1 MSNVKERTKR
11 EDARDGSTGANIP
24 PAEFRQL
31 LHVIIALDR
40 IRMNIQMYPP
50 GHSLIAESS
59 ADAFEMIQRIL
70 RQKAELFIGFAQD
83 KTTFGETVP
92 DKEKKNAAFREYA
105 RSLNNL
111 QIVSFTLHRGLK
123 KEELIDF
130 HRILAAKPA
139 DIWAMGKIESVFT
152 RAGISGIKV
161 KVIDAD
167 QFSSERKKEG
177 IPPRPDQKA
186 KDINFW
192 QEFFGQTIS
201 AAEKQGSESTP
212 TNQLKT
218 SPADAIRL
226 LNQHRDN
233 WPSAVLSY
241 EKMVRDFFSETTKER
256 QLSGARHEKLALVNS
271 LLADI
276 HPELKEQLISVVER
290 QLTLHPPAAIDNDF
304 MKFFPSDI
312 VLELIRGA
320 DQKGSPISPTLV
332 NLLKKITGVRE
343 DAPSP
348 DPAREK
354 ELSSKHAET
363 LLQREQYE
371 KYVPKDYDRL
381 LQKAAGTSAYDENIE
396 RSLFPVQEYL
406 QTISSEYVDF
416 RICNLIILLMDEEM
430 EADDYLACS
439 AKLLRS
445 IPDFLQKGHFA
456 FLTTVLETMRR
467 HAREKNVEAI
477 RQSALVVLQSLS
489 DKEKIARPVSQ
500 FILQETFDTNVLRKF
515 LVESGFQNL
524 SWLFDLYLSPNAPW
538 STILTAIIKGFGQK
552 ATEEAV
558 QRLPDQ
564 ESQNIIRLLT
574 FIREM
579 NDRSFTPALA
589 SIFQHADWTVRR
601 ELIKT
606 LIQLDDPAVIQ
617 LLRKSLQDEN
627 HAVVLETVGISCRY
641 RLEDMMTDLTSM
653 IKTRII
659 PEESAILNEWIVTQL
674 AQTGHPLVIPHL
686 EKIAASW
693 VSLSPKHLAR
703 MKLALYRNLHHFPK
717 NSVLQLLKK
726 GNRSRN
732 KEIRAISAKILQGK
746 E

>member
-1 MSNVKERTKR
+1 MSDFKERAKR
-11 EDARDGSTGANIP
+11 EDARNGSTGANIP
-24 PAEFRQL
+24 SAESRQL
-31 LHVIIALDR
+31 LPVIIALDR

-59 ADAFEMIQRIL
+59 ADAFETIQRIL

-83 KTTFGETVP
+83 KTTFGETAP

-139 DIWAMGKIESVFT
+139 DIWAQGKIESVFT
-152 RAGISGIKV
+152 RAGIAGIKV
-161 KVIDAD
+161 KAIDAD
-167 QFSSERKKEG
+167 QFSSERKKEVL
-177 IPPRPDQKA
+177 PPKSDQKA
-186 KDINFW
+186 KNIDFW
-192 QEFFGQTIS
+192 QDFFAQTIA
-201 AAEKQGSESTP
+201 AAEKQGAESIP

-218 SPADAIRL
+218 VPAESVRL
-226 LNQHRDN
+226 LNQQRNN
-233 WPSAVLSY
+233 WPAAVLSY
-241 EKMVRDFFSETTKER
+241 EKMVKDFFSETPKER
-256 QLSGARHEKLALVNS
+256 QLGGSRHETLSRINS
-271 LLADI
+271 LIADV
-276 HPELKEQLISVVER
+276 HPELKAQMIDVVER
-290 QLTLHPPAAIDNDF
+290 QLTLLPPAAIDNEF
-304 MKFFPSDI
+304 LKYFSSDI
-312 VLELIRGA
+312 VLEVIRGA

-332 NLLKKITGVRE
+332 NLLKKITGVQ
-343 DAPSP
+343 DASP
-348 DPAREK
+348 APLPAGEE

-381 LQKAAGTSAYDENIE
+381 LQKAAGTSAYDEKID
-396 RSLFPVQEYL
+396 RSVFPLQEYL
-406 QTISSEYVDF
+406 QTLSGEYVDF
-416 RICNLIILLMDEEM
+416 RICRLIFILMDEELD
-430 EADDYLACS
+430 ADDYLACS
-439 AKLLRS
+439 RKLLRS
-445 IPDFLQKGHFA
+445 VPDLLQAGHFDFL
-456 FLTTVLETMRR
+456 TSVLETMRR
-467 HAREKNVEAI
+467 HAREKNAEAV

-500 FILQETFDTNVLRKF
+500 FILQETFDINVLKKF
-515 LVESGFQNL
+515 LIESGFQNL
-524 SWLFDLYLSPNAPW
+524 SWLFDLYLSPNVPW
-538 STILTAIIKGFGQK
+538 STILTAILKGFGQK

-558 QRLPDQ
+558 QRLPGQ
-564 ESQNIIRLLT
+564 EPQNIIRLLI

-579 NDRSFTPALA
+579 NDRSFAPALA
-589 SIFQHADWTVRR
+589 SIFEHADWTVRR

-606 LIQLDDPAVIQ
+606 LIQLDDPSVIQ
-617 LLRKSLQDEN
+617 LLRRSLQDEN

-641 RLEDMMTDLTSM
+641 RLEDMITDLTSLL
-653 IKTRII
+653 KTRII
-659 PEESAILNEWIVTQL
+659 REENAILNEWIVTQL

-686 EKIAASW
+686 EKIAARW
-693 VSLSPKHLAR
+693 VSFSPKHLAR

-726 GNRSRN
+726 GNRSGN
-732 KEIRAISAKILQGK
+732 QEIRAISAKILQGK